1 MSVPLTKMFVL
12 REKIEVEDLVSMI
25 YEIDAKSNYTDVVSG
40 LRKQLNE
47 RKPGLHNL
55 KQVADIY
62 HFSVRFLNI
71 PFEKECEMFA
81 WPRGKTNKI
90 VSDIVRDIPIL
101 VRTSRSKAEF
111 LMKLIELYGRS
122 CFLCGVACQYMIISS
137 ENMVPDLVD

>member
-1 MSVPLTKMFVL
+1 MSSQLTKMSVL

-25 YEIDAKSNYTDVVSG
+25 YEIDAKSNYNDVVSG
-40 LRKQLNE
+40 LRKRLND
-47 RKPGLHNL
+47 RKPGLHRL

-81 WPRGKTNKI
+81 WPRGKTNKT

-111 LMKLIELYGRS
+111 WMKLIDLYGRS
-122 CFLCGVACQYMIISS
+122 GFLCGVACQYMLISS